1 MDIQK
6 GLGNTFLKITI
17 KSTPDTD
24 WREGILQLWY
34 TGLVST
40 SGVLYKKSTLD
51 NNWTLFMQHFFV

>member
-6 GLGNTFLKITI
+6 GLGNTFLEITI

-40 SGVLYKKSTLD
+40 SGVLYQKSTLD
-51 NNWTLFMQHFFV
+51 NNWTLFMQHFFI